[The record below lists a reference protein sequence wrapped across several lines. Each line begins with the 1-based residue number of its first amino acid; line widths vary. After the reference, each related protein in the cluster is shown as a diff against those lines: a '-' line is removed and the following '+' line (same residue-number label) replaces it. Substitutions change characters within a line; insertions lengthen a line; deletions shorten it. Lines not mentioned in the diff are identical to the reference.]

1 MSIAQPLLGVFPGEV
16 EGDPLVDVVAG
27 VDVDGV
33 VDVVDVSAVFLV
45 SPPAVSVD
53 VDVDVDVPLEPPSV
67 LDASLFDAVPL
78 FDAARLSVL

>member
-53 VDVDVDVPLEPPSV
+53 VDVDVPLEPPSV